1 MAERPMPREA
11 RRTGPEAAALCEAG
25 RGSPGPLF
33 YKAAMSTKRDY
44 YEVLGVKKNATH
56 EELRKVYRELA
67 LRHHPD
73 RVPAEKKKEAEN
85 MFKEISEAYAVLS
98 DPQKRALYDQ
108 YGHSGVDQKF
118 AREDIFRGTDFRS
131 VFEGMGDVGL
141 EGGFFE
147 NLFGEGGFGIFGGR
161 GKRGR
166 SQEAQAGARGADLE
180 IAVAVTLEEAWRG
193 TQKSVTV
200 PRLDACSVCGGSGA
214 KPGTSRTTCPD
225 CRGSGRR
232 AVSSGI
238 FQMAQPCPRCGATG
252 TIVQTPCET
261 CAGEGKVR
269 VTRTLTVTIP
279 QGVDTGSRLRMKGEG
294 EAGPKGNGDLFLV
307 VEMAAHPRFT
317 RQGDDLLTD
326 VTVSVPRAVLG
337 GEISVP
343 TLDGTVVMKI
353 PAGTQ
358 GGAIFR
364 LKGKGMPQL
373 RGSGIG
379 DQLVKVVVDIPR
391 TLTPEQRVLVE
402 ELEKTLA
409 R

>member
-1 MAERPMPREA
+1 MA
-11 RRTGPEAAALCEAG
+11 
-25 RGSPGPLF
+25 
-33 YKAAMSTKRDY
+33 TKRDY

-85 MFKEISEAYAVLS
+85 TFKEISEAYAVLS

-108 YGHSGVDQKF
+108 YGHAGVDQKF

-141 EGGFFE
+141 GGGFFE
-147 NLFGEGGFGIFGGR
+147 NLFGDLGFDLFGGR
-161 GKRGR
+161 GKRAR
-166 SQEAQAGARGADLE
+166 AKEAKAVERGNDLE
-180 IAVAVTLEEAWRG
+180 IAVSVTLEEAWHG

-200 PRLDACSVCGGSGA
+200 PRMDACSVCGGSGA
-214 KPGTSRTTCPD
+214 KPGTSRSTCPD

-232 AVSSGI
+232 TVSSGI
-238 FQMAQPCPRCGATG
+238 FQMAQPCPRCGGTG

-261 CAGEGKVR
+261 CGGEGKVR
-269 VTRTLTVTIP
+269 VSRTLTVTVP
-279 QGVDTGSRLRMKGEG
+279 PGVDTGSRLRMKGEG
-294 EAGPKGNGDLFLV
+294 EAGTKGNGDLFLV
-307 VEMAAHPRFT
+307 VEMASHSRFT
-317 RQGDDLLTD
+317 RQGDDLLCE
-326 VTVSVPRAVLG
+326 VAVSVPRAVLG

-343 TLDGTVVMKI
+343 TLDGTVMMKI

-358 GGAIFR
+358 GGATFR

-379 DQLVKVVVDIPR
+379 DQLVKVSIDIPR
-391 TLTPEQRVLVE
+391 SLTPQQRSLIE
-402 ELEKTLA
+402 ELAKTLDG
-409 R
+409 